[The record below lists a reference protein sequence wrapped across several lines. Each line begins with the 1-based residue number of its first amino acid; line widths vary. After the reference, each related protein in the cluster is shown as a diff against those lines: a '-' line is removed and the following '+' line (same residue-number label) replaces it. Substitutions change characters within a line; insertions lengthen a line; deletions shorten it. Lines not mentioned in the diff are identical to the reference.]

1 MQEDI
6 QGFQAIFSFP
16 FFFFNFFFVGS
27 PQGAVCAV
35 PKGLMDYITPY
46 DVCES
51 MPALRE
57 LVTAKPSV
65 DDTVSEVRRFNG
77 YQFNGIT
84 LLYF

>member
-1 MQEDI
+1 
-6 QGFQAIFSFP
+6 
-16 FFFFNFFFVGS
+16 
-27 PQGAVCAV
+27 VCAV

-57 LVTAKPSV
+57 LVTSKLPV

>member
-1 MQEDI
+1 
-6 QGFQAIFSFP
+6 
-16 FFFFNFFFVGS
+16 
-27 PQGAVCAV
+27 
-35 PKGLMDYITPY
+35 MDYITPY

-57 LVTAKPSV
+57 LVTAKLPV